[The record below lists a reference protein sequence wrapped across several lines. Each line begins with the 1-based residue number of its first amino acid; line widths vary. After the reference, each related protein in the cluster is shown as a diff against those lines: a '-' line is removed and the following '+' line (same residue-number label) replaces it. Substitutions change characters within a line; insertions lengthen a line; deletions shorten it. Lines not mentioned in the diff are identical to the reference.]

1 MNAKS
6 ACALLMAI
14 ISLFFF
20 SLVVTG
26 PGVAAFPATTPPF
39 TIAGAAMWK
48 GRTFEVILQGLIIL
62 AGVISILLLLHAD
75 RSKELSP

>member
-6 ACALLMAI
+6 ACALILAI
-14 ISLFFF
+14 LFLIVF
-20 SLVVTG
+20 LVAVG
-26 PGVAAFPATTPPF
+26 QSVPALPATAPSL

-62 AGVISILLLLHAD
+62 SGVIAILLLLRTD
-75 RSKELSP
+75 TSREMQP

>member
-6 ACALLMAI
+6 VCALVLAI
-14 ISLFFF
+14 LFLIVFW
-20 SLVVTG
+20 VAVG
-26 PGVAAFPATTPPF
+26 QGVPALPATAPPL

-62 AGVISILLLLHAD
+62 SGVIAILLLLRTD
-75 RSKELSP
+75 TSREMRP

>member
-6 ACALLMAI
+6 ACALILAI
-14 ISLFFF
+14 LF
-20 SLVVTG
+20 LIVLWVTVG
-26 PGVAAFPATTPPF
+26 EGVPVLPATAPPL

-62 AGVISILLLLHAD
+62 SGVVAILLLLHTD
-75 RSKELSP
+75 TSREVQP